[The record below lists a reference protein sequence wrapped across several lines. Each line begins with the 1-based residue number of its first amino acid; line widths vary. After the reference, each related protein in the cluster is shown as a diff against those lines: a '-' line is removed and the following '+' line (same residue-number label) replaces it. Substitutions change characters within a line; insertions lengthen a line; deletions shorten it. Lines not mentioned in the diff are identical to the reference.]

1 MTYIMR
7 RLLLFTLFITHVCA
21 FASPEV
27 QVFSFENP
35 EAAENIRVR
44 LSGVTSRGTS
54 WQSRNVSGDDLP
66 LLMGLYGDEKV
77 MTHFAGGLTLEQ
89 AQVER
94 RLDTW
99 TRRAREGVPIGAW
112 VIESEIDDKLRPLG
126 FVAVAAQYGPGY
138 AEMGGMLFPEFQSL
152 GIASSLM
159 HVTVNIWAPRVRWHG
174 RFDPN
179 PRVREKFCCFGGEAL
194 QALYATASPENERS
208 WRSQRSAG
216 FVPIEP
222 NAGPITLKTEVKT
235 YKETAQA
242 LTELFTAD
250 VGPLPFDTLFSFK
263 DHKGTLHT
271 LSYVSE
277 YKCVKFHMMR
287 AVEDW
292 LPSRVSAR
300 L

>member
-1 MTYIMR
+1 MR

-21 FASPEV
+21 FASPEI

-44 LSGVTSRGTS
+44 LSGMTSRGTP
-54 WQSRNVSGDDLP
+54 WQSRNISGDDLP

-77 MTHFAGGLTLEQ
+77 MAHFAGGLTLEQ

-126 FVAVAAQYGPGY
+126 FVAVAAQHAPGY

-179 PRVREKFCCFGGEAL
+179 PRVREKFCCFGGKAL

-222 NAGPITLKTEVKT
+222 NAGSITLKTEVKT

-250 VGPLPFDTLFSFK
+250 VGSLPFDTLFSFK
-263 DHKGTLHT
+263 DHKGIAHT

-287 AVEDW
+287 TVEDW
-292 LPSRVSAR
+292 LPSRISAR